1 MAGRGGEAEQALGRA
16 VELEPNHTEA
26 AMALGFLLLDRG
38 KYEKADALY
47 QRLAERSALTAG
59 ESTLVVGRLGRAE
72 ALVGAGK
79 LDEAQAQLDAIA
91 DKAESLGTYRV
102 AAGRLALARGD
113 AEDAVATLR
122 PVASEDEANP
132 GVIALFGDALYEA
145 GKVREASAQ
154 YERALEKDSTYPE
167 ALLGE
172 MRVHVRAEKPKDAL
186 AFVEDMEEQL
196 ERRIRP
202 PRLLAELRT
211 LEGRAHLQRGRRNE
225 DEARAALRA
234 ATEIDAVPGEAW
246 FFLGEALSGENAPEA
261 RAAYERYLELEPEGP
276 YAKRAQR
283 AID

>member
-1 MAGRGGEAEQALGRA
+1 
-16 VELEPNHTEA
+16 
-26 AMALGFLLLDRG
+26 
-38 KYEKADALY
+38 
-47 QRLAERSALTAG
+47 
-59 ESTLVVGRLGRAE
+59 
-72 ALVGAGK
+72 
-79 LDEAQAQLDAIA
+79 
-91 DKAESLGTYRV
+91 
-102 AAGRLALARGD
+102 
-113 AEDAVATLR
+113 
-122 PVASEDEANP
+122 
-132 GVIALFGDALYEA
+132 
-145 GKVREASAQ
+145 
-154 YERALEKDSTYPE
+154 
-167 ALLGE
+167 
-172 MRVHVRAEKPKDAL
+172 VRAEKPKDAL